1 MFSTEDSESVF
12 TEIRNQLQSCY
23 LHLGSCTQS
32 SGIFKND
39 SVHRTSIF
47 RQAGSR
53 SQGRYYLVF
62 RRRKKYS
69 FLIFTTHRSSLDVRH
84 PPTSTIKTE
93 RDSTN
98 QDFLKIGCCYWWWS
112 KLIIQ
117 DVTEI
122 LKLQK
127 CVSEVSSLLCLST

>member
-1 MFSTEDSESVF
+1 MFGTEDSESVF

-23 LHLGSCTQS
+23 LHPGSCTQS

-39 SVHRTSIF
+39 SVHRTSKQ
-47 RQAGSR
+47 RAESR
-53 SQGRYYLVF
+53 SQERYYLVF
-62 RRRKKYS
+62 KRKKYS

-84 PPTSTIKTE
+84 PSTSTIKTE
-93 RDSTN
+93 RDSIN
-98 QDFLKIGCCYWWWS
+98 QDFLKMGSCYWWWS

-117 DVTEI
+117 DVIEI

-127 CVSEVSSLLCLST
+127 CVSEVFSLLCLST